1 MLKII
6 LVASLMS
13 YFLSSLVFW
22 MYIFTKKKIGE
33 KVGFSFFGIGFLLQL
48 TYIGIRDIQ
57 ERSFAV
63 ATEKELPFFLA
74 FLLAVVFYGL
84 SLKYKKQLRDFGS
97 IFAPINVFLIAMT
110 LPNVTSDQQVHQN
123 FWFYAHVI
131 LSMMAYAFIIAAAV
145 VALVYILT
153 ERDLKRKKL
162 DSFLVSKFSSSLVL
176 LQDIEY
182 KSTVLAFITLSLA
195 LIASSVWSSVY
206 LGKHWIWDLKQVAL
220 SFLWIYYGFIIHVMV
235 IKHEKGKKASYLTV
249 VGGFFAFIVYWFI
262 KHPMY

>member
-1 MLKII
+1 MLKIL
-6 LVASLMS
+6 LVVSLMA
-13 YFLSSLVFW
+13 YFLSSLGFW
-22 MYIFTKKKIGE
+22 MYIFTKKRIGE

-48 TYIGIRDIQ
+48 AYIGVRDIQ
-57 ERSFAV
+57 ERSFAI
-63 ATEKELPFFLA
+63 ATAQELPFFLA
-74 FLLAVVFYGL
+74 FLVAVVFYGL

-110 LPNVTSDQQVHQN
+110 LPNVGVDQQVYKN

-131 LSMMAYAFIIAAAV
+131 LSMMAYAFIIASAV

-153 ERDLKRKKL
+153 ERDLKRKRL

-182 KSTVLAFITLSLA
+182 KSNVLVFITLSLA

-206 LGKHWIWDLKQVAL
+206 LGKHWIWDLKQITL
-220 SFLWIYYGFIIHVMV
+220 SFLWLYYGFIIHIMV

-249 VGGFFAFIVYWFI
+249 AGGFFAFIIYWFI
-262 KHPMY
+262 KHPIY